1 MSDLQISLVVI
12 GAVVVGAVYLYNWLQ
27 ERRYRRRL
35 RQVFGHAPDDVL
47 LRSGIESV
55 HADGRL
61 EPQLEG
67 SPRPAPTSPEE
78 GEHRLPVPAAASGP
92 VAPRG
97 APAVS
102 SFDTVLDYVVEIES
116 DTPVAD
122 SVIGELTSKIAACG
136 KPSRAAGFNTESG
149 DWEDLARSAGARYAR
164 LKLALQL
171 VNRSGPVNA
180 AQLATFCDAV
190 KGCADKIPARVTCPD
205 TQAAL
210 KAARDLDAFCG
221 DVDVAIG
228 VNIIAEEDGA
238 FSGTKIRGLAEAAGL
253 KLEPD
258 GVFHCR
264 DERRHTLFTLDNH
277 EPAPFLPEQIK
288 SLSTRGITLLL
299 DVPRVANGIAVL
311 ERMLEIARSFA
322 TAVGGRLVDDNR
334 VALSDAGVSRIKEQ
348 LRSIHAAME
357 MRGIPAGGARA
368 LRLFS

>member
-12 GAVVVGAVYLYNWLQ
+12 GALVVGAVCLYNWLQ

-35 RQVFGHAPDDVL
+35 RQVFENAPDDVL

-67 SPRPAPTSPEE
+67 SPRPGPPSPEE
-78 GEHRLPVPAAASGP
+78 GGHRLPVPAAASGP
-92 VAPRG
+92 AAPRG
-97 APAVS
+97 APAS
-102 SFDTVLDYVVEIES
+102 SFDAVLDYVVEIES

-122 SVIGELTSKIAACG
+122 SVIGELTSRMAACG
-136 KPSRAAGFNTESG
+136 KPGRAAGFNTESG
-149 DWEDLARSAGARYAR
+149 EWEDLARSAGARYAR

-190 KGCADKIPARVTCPD
+190 KGCADRTPARAACPD

-228 VNIIAEEDGA
+228 INIIAEGDGA

-258 GVFHCR
+258 GVFHYR

-311 ERMLEIARSFA
+311 ERMLEIARSLA
-322 TAVGGRLVDDNR
+322 TALGGRLVDDNR